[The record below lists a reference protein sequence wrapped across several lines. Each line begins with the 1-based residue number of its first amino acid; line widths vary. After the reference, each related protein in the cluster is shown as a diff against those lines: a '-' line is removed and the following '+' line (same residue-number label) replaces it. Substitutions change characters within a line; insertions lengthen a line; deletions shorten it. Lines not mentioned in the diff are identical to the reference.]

1 MSMDQIMNLAW
12 LVVVIVI
19 AATLG
24 ISTALDFYIK
34 KMTLEGKKVP
44 QQVITAKEAS
54 DALYSEANKL
64 LDLTGAEKK
73 AWAVDQL
80 QKQKPNLTT
89 EVAKG
94 MIQKSYDDAHAE
106 TPAPDESSEEATRQI
121 GFLDNGDD
129 SNGTPQA

>member
-12 LVVVIVI
+12 LVVIIVI
-19 AATLG
+19 AVTLG

-106 TPAPDESSEEATRQI
+106 TPVHDESSEEPTQPI
-121 GFLDNGDD
+121 GFLDNGGD
-129 SNGTPQA
+129 SNGSSQA

>member
-12 LVVVIVI
+12 LVVIIVI
-19 AATLG
+19 AVTLG

-106 TPAPDESSEEATRQI
+106 TPTPDESSEVTTQPI

-129 SNGTPQA
+129 SNGSSKA

>member
-12 LVVVIVI
+12 LVVIIVI
-19 AATLG
+19 AVTLG

-94 MIQKSYDDAHAE
+94 MIQKSYDDAHVE
-106 TPAPDESSEEATRQI
+106 TPAPEDSEKVTQQI

-129 SNGTPQA
+129 SNAKDA

>member
-12 LVVVIVI
+12 LVVIIVI
-19 AATLG
+19 AVTLG

-44 QQVITAKEAS
+44 QQAITAKEAS

-106 TPAPDESSEEATRQI
+106 TPTPDESSEVTTQPI

-129 SNGTPQA
+129 SNGSSKA

>member
-12 LVVVIVI
+12 LVVIIVI
-19 AATLG
+19 AVTLG

-106 TPAPDESSEEATRQI
+106 TPTPDESSEVTTQPI
-121 GFLDNGDD
+121 GFPDNGDD
-129 SNGTPQA
+129 SNGSSKA

>member
-12 LVVVIVI
+12 LVVIIVI
-19 AATLG
+19 AVTLG

-106 TPAPDESSEEATRQI
+106 TPAPDESSEVTTQPI

-129 SNGTPQA
+129 SNGSSKA

>member
-1 MSMDQIMNLAW
+1 MNLTMDQIMNIALIV
-12 LVVVIVI
+12 LIIVVAISQGV
-19 AATLG
+19 
-24 ISTALDFYIK
+24 STALDFYVK
-34 KMTLEGKKVP
+34 KMTEEGKKVP
-44 QQVITAKEAS
+44 TQVITAKEAS

-80 QKQKPNLTT
+80 QKQKPSLTT

-106 TPAPDESSEEATRQI
+106 TPAPEDSEKATQQI

-129 SNGTPQA
+129 SNAKDA

>member
-19 AATLG
+19 AVTLG

-94 MIQKSYDDAHAE
+94 MIQKSSDDAHAE
-106 TPAPDESSEEATRQI
+106 TPATDESSEEATRQI

>member
-19 AATLG
+19 AVTLG

-44 QQVITAKEAS
+44 QQIITAKEAS
-54 DALYSEANKL
+54 DALYSQANKL

-73 AWAVDQL
+73 SWATDQL
-80 QKQKPNLTT
+80 LKQKPQLTK
-89 EVAKG
+89 EVAAG
-94 MIQKSYDDAHAE
+94 MIQKSYDDAQKEMATPSQDNE
-106 TPAPDESSEEATRQI
+106 TAQPI
-121 GFLDNGDD
+121 GFVQAEDD
-129 SNGTPQA
+129 VKND

>member
-19 AATLG
+19 AVTLG

-106 TPAPDESSEEATRQI
+106 TPAPEDSEEATQQI

>member
-19 AATLG
+19 AVTLG

-106 TPAPDESSEEATRQI
+106 TIAPDESSEEATQQI

-129 SNGTPQA
+129 SNAKDA

>member
-19 AATLG
+19 AVTLG
-24 ISTALDFYIK
+24 ISTALAFYIK

-64 LDLTGAEKK
+64 LELTGAEKK
-73 AWAVDQL
+73 SWATDKL
-80 QKQKPNLTT
+80 LKQKPQLTK
-89 EVAKG
+89 EVAAG
-94 MIQKSYDDAHAE
+94 MIQKSYDDAQKELVTPSQDNE
-106 TPAPDESSEEATRQI
+106 TVEPI
-121 GFLDNGDD
+121 GFVQAEDD
-129 SNGTPQA
+129 VKND

>member
-1 MSMDQIMNLAW
+1 MSMDQIYDIAVLA
-12 LVVVIVI
+12 LVAVT
-19 AATLG
+19 ALLLG

-94 MIQKSYDDAHAE
+94 MIQKSYDDAHANDVPADTSDTE
-106 TPAPDESSEEATRQI
+106 TAQPI
-121 GFLDNGDD
+121 GFLDGGDD
-129 SNGTPQA
+129 SNGSSQA

>member
-19 AATLG
+19 AVTLG

-106 TPAPDESSEEATRQI
+106 TPAPDESSEPTQI
-121 GFLDNGDD
+121 GFLDSGDD

>member
-12 LVVVIVI
+12 LVVIIVI
-19 AATLG
+19 AVTLG

-106 TPAPDESSEEATRQI
+106 TTAPEDSEEATQQI

-129 SNGTPQA
+129 SNAKDA

>member
-12 LVVVIVI
+12 LVVIIVI
-19 AATLG
+19 AVTLG

-34 KMTLEGKKVP
+34 KMILEGKKVP

-106 TPAPDESSEEATRQI
+106 TTAPENSEEATQQI

-129 SNGTPQA
+129 SNAKDA

>member
-1 MSMDQIMNLAW
+1 MNLAW
-12 LVVVIVI
+12 LVVIIVI
-19 AATLG
+19 AVTLG

-106 TPAPDESSEEATRQI
+106 TPTPDESSEVTTQPI

-129 SNGTPQA
+129 SNGSSKA

>member
-1 MSMDQIMNLAW
+1 MDQIMNLAW
-12 LVVVIVI
+12 LVVIIVI
-19 AATLG
+19 AITLG

-106 TPAPDESSEEATRQI
+106 APTPDESSEVTTQPI

-129 SNGTPQA
+129 SNGSSKA

>member
-19 AATLG
+19 AVTLG

-106 TPAPDESSEEATRQI
+106 IPTPGESSEATQQI

>member
-12 LVVVIVI
+12 LVVITVI
-19 AATLG
+19 AVTLG

-106 TPAPDESSEEATRQI
+106 TPTPDESSEVTTQQI

-129 SNGTPQA
+129 SNGSSKA

>member
-1 MSMDQIMNLAW
+1 MNLAW

-19 AATLG
+19 AVTLG

-73 AWAVDQL
+73 AWAVAQL
-80 QKQKPNLTT
+80 QNQKPNLTT
-89 EVAKG
+89 EVSKN

-106 TPAPDESSEEATRQI
+106 TPTPDESSEVTTQPI

-129 SNGTPQA
+129 SNGSSKA